1 MGSQVGDVKF
11 LDLDGNDIIN
21 LDDRTDIGVDVPE
34 MTYGFNIFANYG
46 NFDLGAIFQGIGE
59 TSFQGTFELFKP
71 DAGGYNTANFWADN
85 WTPSN
90 PDARWPRIWAGQA
103 ASPSDVYPSDFF
115 VWDRAYLRLKNLQI
129 GYTVDADFIP
139 FDSLRLFFN
148 GTNLWTSTDF
158 PLIDPEVRTGVGA
171 NELYAPGQEAQA
183 GRAPYMF
190 PQLKIM
196 SFGIQAKF

>member
-1 MGSQVGDVKF
+1 M
-11 LDLDGNDIIN
+11 
-21 LDDRTDIGVDVPE
+21 
-34 MTYGFNIFANYG
+34 
-46 NFDLGAIFQGIGE
+46 
-59 TSFQGTFELFKP
+59 
-71 DAGGYNTANFWADN
+71 
-85 WTPSN
+85 
-90 PDARWPRIWAGQA
+90 
-103 ASPSDVYPSDFF
+103 
-115 VWDRAYLRLKNLQI
+115 RLKNLQI